1 MILNRWGR
9 GHLIKAVLT
18 TVLAATALLL
28 GACQPSILDSPR
40 LATLSA
46 SVTPAPLASRSPI
59 FSEAP
64 SPTAGSPALVS
75 NGEQLDLTDSQDHL
89 TLWVNET
96 SQSHSEAMQQIAS
109 GFTSAS
115 GIQLEY
121 VMVSPQ
127 LLPRLMQQAVI
138 SGTLPDLVV
147 HPVVYSA
154 GWAENGILNPDI
166 ATQAIEGLDPG
177 TFTPG
182 ALDSVRLGDGTYA
195 SVPGYGWRYLL
206 LYRADL
212 FSELG
217 LEPPVEFSALLAA
230 AEAIYEPE
238 SPISG
243 IVVPTDSSLSS
254 TQQIFEFLASANGC
268 ELVDDDG
275 RIALLHPA
283 CLEAL
288 EFYRLL
294 INSYSPIGFQTDIS
308 ALNAYLSGRTGMII
322 SSPMVLPIV
331 AGLDSDIKPICPL
344 CSEPDYLFMN
354 TGIVNQLTG
363 SGQYAEPA
371 TFSELTAL
379 GFTSEAP
386 EEPALAFANYWFN
399 EGYESWLRINP
410 ERKVPLRSGTQSD
423 PVRFIDAWKEYP
435 LIEGG
440 PTLADLFGSGIYD
453 LLSTGIVHSS
463 RWGFDEGQGRVM
475 TILYQDPLLSPLL
488 QEMLSGYFNSSQSI
502 VEMYITMINAIPG
515 YEHPQ
520 EVMPTATPE

>member
-1 MILNRWGR
+1 VNLNRWGR
-9 GHLIKAVLT
+9 GHVINAVLLT
-18 TVLAATALLL
+18 ALAVSTLLL
-28 GACQPSILDSPR
+28 GACRPAILDSPR

-46 SVTPAPLASRSPI
+46 SETPAPLPSRSPI

-64 SPTAGSPALVS
+64 SPTAGSLASVS
-75 NGEQLDLTDSQDHL
+75 NGEKLDLANSQDHL
-89 TLWVNET
+89 TIWLNET
-96 SQSHSEAMQQIAS
+96 SQSHSEAMKQIAS
-109 GFTSAS
+109 DFTSAS
-115 GIQLEY
+115 GIPLEY

-127 LLPRLMQQAVI
+127 LLPQLMQQAVI

-147 HPVVYSA
+147 HPVVYSV
-154 GWAENGILNPDI
+154 GWAESGILNPDI
-166 ATQAIEGLDPG
+166 ATQAIEGLDPS

-206 LYRADL
+206 LYRTDM
-212 FSELG
+212 FSKLG
-217 LEPPVEFSALLAA
+217 LEPPVDFNTLLAA
-230 AEAIYEPE
+230 AEAIYDPE
-238 SPISG
+238 SPVSG

-283 CLEAL
+283 CLEVL
-288 EFYRLL
+288 EFYRHL

-308 ALNAYLSGRTGMII
+308 ALNAYLSGRTGMIV
-322 SSPMVLPIV
+322 SSPMVLPMV
-331 AGLDSDIKPICPL
+331 AGLDTDIKPNCPL
-344 CSEPDYLFMN
+344 CSEPGYLLRN
-354 TGIVNQLTG
+354 TGIVNRLTG

-379 GFTSEAP
+379 GFTSEAQ
-386 EEPALAFANYWFN
+386 EEPALAFANYWFT

-410 ERKVPLRSGTQSD
+410 ERKVPLRSGTQMD
-423 PVRFIDAWKEYP
+423 PSRFIDAWKEYP

-440 PTLADLFGSGIYD
+440 PTLAELFGSGIFD
-453 LLSTGIVHSS
+453 LLSTGLVQSN

-488 QEMLSGYFNSSQSI
+488 QEMLSGYFSSSQSI

-520 EVMPTATPE
+520 EVLPTPTP